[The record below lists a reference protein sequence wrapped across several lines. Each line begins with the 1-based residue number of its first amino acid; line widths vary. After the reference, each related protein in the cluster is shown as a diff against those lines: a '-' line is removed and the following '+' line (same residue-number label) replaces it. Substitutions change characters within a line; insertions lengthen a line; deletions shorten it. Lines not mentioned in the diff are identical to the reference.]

1 MKFRT
6 ILLGIFAGLFLVSVA
21 SSTELGSV
29 GNGGCGSYH
38 VTVA

>member
-1 MKFRT
+1 MKLRT
-6 ILLGIFAGLFLVSVA
+6 ILVGTLASLFLVSVA

-38 VTVA
+38 VAVA